1 MILRRLAAAAR
12 RLAVAARDLFAAES
26 CLFWVGRGGAGTAWG
41 GWKGLGGDAMPEG
54 LGAEGARDFGISIR
68 YLPSS
73 PSCRTAASGC
83 SLCRGGFSR
92 PARLGAG
99 IGSES
104 ELGHCVVKGKD
115 EILGVREWDGR
126 GKDSR

>member
-41 GWKGLGGDAMPEG
+41 GWKGLGGDAMPER
-54 LGAEGARDFGISIR
+54 LRAEGARDSGTTIR
-68 YLPSS
+68 YLPRS
-73 PSCRTAASGC
+73 PSCRAATSGG

-92 PARLGAG
+92 PARLECNGGGQAW
-99 IGSES
+99 
-104 ELGHCVVKGKD
+104 K
-115 EILGVREWDGR
+115 
-126 GKDSR
+126 